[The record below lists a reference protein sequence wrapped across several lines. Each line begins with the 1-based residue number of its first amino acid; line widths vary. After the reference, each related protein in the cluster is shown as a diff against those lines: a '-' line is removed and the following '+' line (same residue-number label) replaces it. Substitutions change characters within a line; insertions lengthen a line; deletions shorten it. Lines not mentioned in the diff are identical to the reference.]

1 MTTYKAQFSTF
12 NLLLAGG
19 LIFTLI
25 GLMIDVQTRKPS
37 TSASQTF
44 TGCAETINSE
54 IFLSQEQLAQILMIP
69 ERDSKEKVRE
79 MLAEPYCVLPS
90 VEVRS
95 GIRAEREVYP
105 LSFAPQAWLILLFEG
120 DEYAGYRISIQH

>member
-1 MTTYKAQFSTF
+1 MTVYKTHVSTF

-25 GLMIDVQTRKPS
+25 GLMIDVHTRKPHTS
-37 TSASQTF
+37 TNQNFA
-44 TGCAETINSE
+44 GCNENINSN
-54 IFLSQEQLAQILMIP
+54 IFLSQEQLAQVLMIP
-69 ERDSKEKVRE
+69 ERDSKEKIRE

-95 GIRAEREVYP
+95 GIQAEREVYP
-105 LSFAPQAWLILLFEG
+105 LKFAPQAWLILLFEG
-120 DEYAGYRISIQH
+120 DEYAGYRISIQP